1 MRVIISGGGTG
12 GHIFPAIAIADAFKK
27 IDPQTEILFVGALG
41 KMEMEKVPAAGYKI
55 EGLEI
60 AGMQRKLTLRNLLLP
75 YKILKSLLKA
85 RSIVKSF
92 KPDVAVGV
100 GGFASGPLLQMC
112 GWMGI
117 PYFIQEQNSY
127 AGVTN
132 KILSKKANKI
142 FVAYKGMDRFFDKAK
157 IIMSGNPV
165 RAQIV
170 SVDIT
175 TEEARA
181 KLGIDT
187 NKKTTLVFG
196 GSLGARTL
204 NDAIARQVDLI
215 KRHSDIQIIWQVGKL
230 YYDEFSKSSV
240 AKLPNVK
247 VMPFIEDMGTAYKS
261 ADVVVSRAGALT
273 ISELA
278 LLGKPTILVPSP
290 NVAEDH
296 QTHNAMALVNE
307 GAALMVKDSEA
318 KDKLVPALIDLIY
331 DSKKQD
337 TLQSNLLQLG
347 QHNAAA
353 LIANHIMDLINIKN
367 K

>member
-1 MRVIISGGGTG
+1 MKVIISGGGTG
-12 GHIFPAIAIADAFKK
+12 GHIFPAVAIADALKK
-27 IDPQTEILFVGALG
+27 NNPSTEILFVGAKG

-55 EGLEI
+55 EGLDI
-60 AGMQRKLTLRNLLLP
+60 AGMQRKLTLKNLLLP
-75 YKILKSLLKA
+75 FKIVKSLTAA

-100 GGFASGPLLQMC
+100 GGYASGPLLQIC

-132 KILSKKANKI
+132 KLLSKKAQNI
-142 FVAYKGMDRFFDKAK
+142 FVAYKGMDKFFETNK

-165 RAQIV
+165 RGQISSQGITMKEAKVKVGV
-170 SVDIT
+170 SA
-175 TEEARA
+175 E
-181 KLGIDT
+181 
-187 NKKTTLVFG
+187 KKAVLVFG

-204 NDAIARQVDLI
+204 NDAIAAQAELI
-215 KRHSDIQIIWQVGKL
+215 KMNGDVSIIWQVGKL
-230 YYDEFSKSSV
+230 YFEEFAKSSV
-240 AKLPNVK
+240 AALPNVK
-247 VMPFIEDMGTAYKS
+247 IMPFIEDMATAYAA

-273 ISELA
+273 ISELG

-307 GAALMVKDSEA
+307 GAAILVKDTEA
-318 KDKLVPALIDLIY
+318 KTNLLSKVYELVKDE
-331 DSKKQD
+331 KKQQE
-337 TLQSNLLQLG
+337 LSKNLLKLG
-347 QHNAAA
+347 QHNAADF
-353 LIANHIMDLINIKN
+353 IANHIINFIK
-367 K
+367 KA

>member
-1 MRVIISGGGTG
+1 MKVIISGGGTG
-12 GHIFPAIAIADAFKK
+12 GHIFPAVAIADALMSL
-27 IDPQTEILFVGALG
+27 DPSTQILFVGALG

-60 AGMQRKLTLRNLLLP
+60 AGIQRKFTLKNLLLP
-75 YKILKSLLKA
+75 YKVLKSLLKA
-85 RSIVKSF
+85 RSIIQSF
-92 KPDVAVGV
+92 KPDVAIGV
-100 GGFASGPLLQMC
+100 GGYASGPLLQMC

-127 AGVTN
+127 AGLTN
-132 KILSKKANKI
+132 KILSKKAKNI
-142 FVAYKGMDRFFDKAK
+142 FVAYKGMDKFFDKNK
-157 IIMSGNPV
+157 IILSGNPV

-170 SVDIT
+170 SADIT

-181 KLGIDT
+181 KLGVDT

-204 NDAIARQVDLI
+204 NDAIAQQVDLI
-215 KRHSDIQIIWQVGKL
+215 KAHSDIQIIWQVGKL
-230 YYDEFSKSSV
+230 YYEEFSKSSV

-247 VMPFIEDMGTAYKS
+247 VMPFIEDMSTAYKA

-307 GAALMVKDSEA
+307 GAALLIKDAEA
-318 KDKLVPALIDLIY
+318 KEKLLPALFDLIY
-331 DSKKQD
+331 DDQKQQI
-337 TLQSNLLQLG
+337 LQSNLLKLG
-347 QHNAAA
+347 QHDAAKIIA
-353 LIANHIMDLINIKN
+353 LHVEGLINKMN